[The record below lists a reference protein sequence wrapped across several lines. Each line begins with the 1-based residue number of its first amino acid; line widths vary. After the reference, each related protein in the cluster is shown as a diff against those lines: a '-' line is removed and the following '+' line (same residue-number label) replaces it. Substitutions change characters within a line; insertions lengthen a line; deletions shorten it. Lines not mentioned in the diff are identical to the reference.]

1 MKRCKFT
8 LIELLVV
15 IAIIAI
21 LAAMLLPALSAAR
34 NRAKST
40 ACISNLKQIGMALHM
55 YGGDNAD
62 HIMPPHNN
70 FYDSASQKTNGG
82 VIFCYLMANYLNFE
96 YSGST
101 SDLNA
106 YFKSGNKYLYCP
118 AGEGGK
124 TWQFDTISYTMNAY
138 YAKRDHESKATYR
151 YSLYNTFN
159 GVANE
164 LGECTFAS
172 GWNTGRAQSLE
183 DAWYMTDNNNDNDPN
198 KSPTNVIGANC
209 WFTSS
214 TTSNKVSDGLRHSGY
229 INILALG
236 GNVFSTQPVECWGN
250 SVKYGWYPPKQY
262 ITPPEWR

>member
-34 NRAKST
+34 SRAKST

-55 YGGDNAD
+55 YGSDNAD

-70 FYDSASQKTNGG
+70 FYDSGSHNTKGG
-82 VIFCYLMANYLNFE
+82 VIFCYMMASYLQFE
-96 YSGST
+96 YSGAT
-101 SDLNA
+101 SDFNA
-106 YFKSGNKYLYCP
+106 YFKSGNKYLFCP
-118 AGEGGK
+118 AAQGK
-124 TWQFDTISYTMNAY
+124 AWQWDTIAYTMNGY

-159 GVANE
+159 GVSNE

-183 DAWYMTDNNNDNDPN
+183 DAWYMTDNNNDNDPT

-209 WFTSS
+209 WFTAS